1 MLGTQLTAAGSLTN
15 SKPPTP
21 PARVLGIVR
30 LYSNSTIKM
39 NQAALES
46 RSIQSL
52 IDKTSIPEAKMYVGG
67 VRSTQ
72 DEQEEESGL
81 HPLVP
86 LPRSWCSSPFVA
98 SLSNHLP
105 E

>member
-46 RSIQSL
+46 RSIQLL

-67 VRSTQ
+67 VRSSQ
-72 DEQEEESGL
+72 DERL
-81 HPLVP
+81 RRIPLLVEQ
-86 LPRSWCSSPFVA
+86 LSLIGQLSPFLV
-98 SLSNHLP
+98 SGSQEL
-105 E
+105 

>member
-1 MLGTQLTAAGSLTN
+1 VKLCRLSDERVEEGGTRNVLGTQLTAAGSLTN

-39 NQAALES
+39 DQAALES
-46 RSIQSL
+46 RSIQLL

-72 DEQEEESGL
+72 DERMLLTTISDN
-81 HPLVP
+81 
-86 LPRSWCSSPFVA
+86 R
-98 SLSNHLP
+98 N
-105 E
+105 

>member
-1 MLGTQLTAAGSLTN
+1 
-15 SKPPTP
+15 
-21 PARVLGIVR
+21 
-30 LYSNSTIKM
+30 M

-72 DEQEEESGL
+72 VERIVHVRGE
-81 HPLVP
+81 LVEP
-86 LPRSWCSSPFVA
+86 Q
-98 SLSNHLP
+98 
-105 E
+105 

>member
-1 MLGTQLTAAGSLTN
+1 
-15 SKPPTP
+15 
-21 PARVLGIVR
+21 
-30 LYSNSTIKM
+30 M

-72 DEQEEESGL
+72 DEQI
-81 HPLVP
+81 V
-86 LPRSWCSSPFVA
+86 PFVV
-98 SLSNHLP
+98 SLSNHLAGNSDRSFVVTHRRLKSFP
-105 E
+105 VEYI